1 MEEAGGGL
9 SEPAF
14 LADLPL
20 ARAAHAFAAERHAG
34 QTRRPDGA
42 PFIRHP
48 EEVAALLHDAGL
60 SEPVVAAGL
69 LHDVLEKTD
78 TTVEELERRFGP
90 EVVRLVEAVSEDDRI
105 DSYADRKAALID
117 SAVGAGPDGAALLA
131 ADKISKVRDFR
142 ARLQQAAAGDDSRE
156 LHKLEHYRQ
165 SLAALERSLPGHPL
179 TKRLRAELADVEV
192 ATPGSAP
199 PRAPATAPPG
209 SR

>member
-1 MEEAGGGL
+1 M

-48 EEVAALLHDAGL
+48 EEVAALLHDAGF

-90 EVVRLVEAVSEDDRI
+90 EVARLVEAVSEDDRI

-131 ADKISKVRDFR
+131 ADWTRPSWW
-142 ARLQQAAAGDDSRE
+142 
-156 LHKLEHYRQ
+156 
-165 SLAALERSLPGHPL
+165 
-179 TKRLRAELADVEV
+179 
-192 ATPGSAP
+192 P
-199 PRAPATAPPG
+199 PRGPVVPSRIADSASVIVDPADAPACAVPPAPPG
-209 SR
+209 GPACPGPAAAPDCATLAESFS